1 MEKIQKRNAPYYMA
15 TQDNP
20 LNSNLNV
27 GVYASG
33 DTMHELICD
42 SGNLIPRYSVN
53 ANIIFSCL
61 SVLAIFIPP

>member
-20 LNSNLNV
+20 LNSNFNV

-33 DTMHELICD
+33 GIMHELICN
-42 SGNLIPRYSVN
+42 SGTVT
-53 ANIIFSCL
+53 
-61 SVLAIFIPP
+61 